1 MAMQRRRRAQPLQ
14 RSRSQPV
21 KPRRP
26 RKTIH
31 IDWRETGFRALIG
44 FFGLINLVLLFFI
57 VRQCATPPVTEEQ
70 VIEETRILQV
80 EVLNG
85 CGVPGVATQFTDYL
99 RARGFDVIKTE
110 NYESFNILK
119 TVVIDRRGNVTNAR
133 RLADALGL
141 SYQRIL
147 QEVNEGYLID
157 ASIILGKDFR
167 SLNSWSAM
175 EQPIE

>member
-1 MAMQRRRRAQPLQ
+1 MAIQRRRRTQPLQ

-21 KPRRP
+21 KPKRP
-26 RKTIH
+26 GKPVH
-31 IDWRETGFRALIG
+31 VDWRETGFRVLIG
-44 FFGLINLVLLFFI
+44 FFGLINFVLLFFI
-57 VRQCATPPVTEEQ
+57 VRQCATPPMTEEE

-99 RARGFDVIKTE
+99 RARGYDVVKTE
-110 NYESFNILK
+110 NYETFNILK
-119 TVVIDRRGNVTNAR
+119 TVVIDRKGNMKNAR

-157 ASIILGKDFR
+157 ASIIVGKDFR
-167 SLNSWSAM
+167 SLSRWSDM
-175 EQPIE
+175 EQHIE